1 MGEVWRMLPQ
11 VFAVMIPIVGAIALF
26 SFLAVASQAE
36 ARRKTE
42 EARAKYEFLKKM
54 TESQGF
60 DVQKYMQYQEAE
72 LAIKQRQSVEKRLL
86 SGLILVAVGLGVG
99 IFLYVMVGHV
109 GVWTVGIIP
118 LAIGAALIVSAL
130 MKGRAAAAERGRP

>member
-1 MGEVWRMLPQ
+1 MLPQ

-36 ARRKTE
+36 EKRKAE
-42 EARAKYEFLKKM
+42 EAKAKYEFLKKM

-72 LAIKQRQSVEKRLL
+72 LALQQKQSVEKRML
-86 SGLILVAVGLGVG
+86 SGLILVAVGLGIS
-99 IFLYVMVGHV
+99 IFLYFVAGHS

-118 LAIGAALIVSAL
+118 LAIGAALIISAV
-130 MKGRAAAAERGRP
+130 MKGRTVAAQA

>member
-1 MGEVWRMLPQ
+1 MGEVWKTLPQ
-11 VFAVMIPIVGAIALF
+11 IFAVMIPIVGAIALF

-36 ARRKTE
+36 ERRKAE
-42 EARAKYEFLKKM
+42 EAKAKYEFLKKM

-72 LAIKQRQSVEKRLL
+72 LSLKEKQTVEKRML
-86 SGLILVAVGLGVG
+86 SGLILVAVGLGISV
-99 IFLYVMVGHV
+99 FLYFVAGHM

-118 LAIGAALIVSAL
+118 LAIGAALIVAAV
-130 MKGRAAAAERGRP
+130 MKGRAMAARG